1 MLLAL
6 NAIPFVSR
14 QVTVYAFFVRSTTE
28 SRRRIVTTTTKKNQ
42 WNHPKSNS
50 IVSAAVRY
58 RLTTIPETPKTTS
71 LYRLVIVESP
81 SKCKTISKILDQYVQ
96 DHSLNYTYVV
106 TSCMGHLRN
115 LPTSKPKE
123 KQQPKEKLQQ
133 QLQQQTILGID
144 IQNNYTPT
152 YVILPGKE
160 LLVKDL
166 QTLASTAEQI
176 VIATDDDRE
185 GEAIGWHLQE
195 LLPST
200 VPSVRVTFGEIT
212 KSAIYT
218 SMDHPRTLN
227 MDLVQAQ
234 ETRRILDRLAG
245 YTVSPILWKKIAPG
259 LSAGRVQSVGMA
271 MIVQRERERLRHV
284 AVEYWDLQL
293 VLDDTITANLQT
305 VSGKPIALGSD
316 FDNTGNL
323 VSTNKIHMNAAEAH
337 DVVKA
342 MTHGTYTISKIASKE
357 RRQSPP
363 LPFTTSTLQ
372 QEGNKRL
379 GMSVSQIMSTAQQL
393 YENGFISYMR
403 TDSNQLSQDA
413 QQAVVKSIQQK
424 FGSDMVGD
432 GPRLTTKPKNAQEAH
447 EAIRPAIQED
457 GFFLDP
463 ENIPV
468 SDSQLS
474 LYKFIWQRTVA
485 SRMINQVINS
495 TSVDILGLSDDNTTE
510 LNFRVSGS
518 IVIEPGYTLAWD
530 KSSTDVILPNWEE
543 GQHLNGQDLVAS
555 SHNTQPLARYNEAS
569 FVKALEELGVGRPS
583 TYAGV
588 VQLLRDRAYI
598 GSPIKA
604 DSYASRR
611 QKAPTGSAI
620 IAQRAAGGEDF
631 VGGGR
636 GPMVP
641 SLSAFV
647 VCSLLE
653 NHCPSYVDP
662 SFTATMEERLDEIA
676 RGQEGAEKVKYL
688 DEYYAGENGLAAR
701 VLAIEQSVDSNE
713 ARRANLPGLSSNVES
728 GGNDIG
734 LFIGPWGPYVQNL
747 SKDLADGEKPPTA
760 ALPAGMA
767 ADLSTISISSLEAL
781 LIAREN
787 DGFLLGTHPD
797 DDREIRLKVGRYGA
811 FLQWGSSGEEGT
823 TTHSLPKN
831 LSNVKNLDLDLTADK
846 DLSLGSMIGLTLEEA
861 IGYVSLPRI
870 VCTYNEL
877 PILAAIGPY
886 GPYLKYNN
894 AFASLTKASGD
905 VLTIN
910 EEDAVQVVIDGI
922 INKSS
927 KLARGVLAE
936 LGEKNG
942 SMVTIKDGLFGKY
955 ISWKKVN
962 AKIPLEY
969 LENPSELPLED
980 AWALLDE
987 KGAGSV
993 MDMKGKKS
1001 KTTTDSWN
1009 LPLAPK
1015 RPKSAYLHFCAEIRS
1030 DVKKTFTTLGD
1041 VSKEMARLWAAT
1053 ENVTGARQQF
1063 DALAAEEKTVYEKQR
1078 EQWTIECQ
1086 KIMSNLPSSSTR
1098 KISVSDAKKGSSR
1111 VNREKDLK
1119 SKSTSPEKPK
1129 KGLSSYLFFC
1139 AEKRPEV
1146 SQNVKRLGDISK
1158 ELARLWS
1165 ETNDRSKYEELAA
1178 ADALRYEEAMANFHA
1193 NGSISVPVSKDTKKI
1208 PVVVTANTLKTKKIP
1223 VAITSIAKAEKI
1235 PLASTNKNVAQPSK
1249 RAPSAYML
1257 FCSEYRKTIV
1267 DASGAPLPF
1276 GNTTRRLAEL
1286 WKDCDPA
1293 IRANFDAQAA
1303 EAKKQQHLLNT

>member
-1 MLLAL
+1 
-6 NAIPFVSR
+6 
-14 QVTVYAFFVRSTTE
+14 
-28 SRRRIVTTTTKKNQ
+28 
-42 WNHPKSNS
+42 
-50 IVSAAVRY
+50 
-58 RLTTIPETPKTTS
+58 
-71 LYRLVIVESP
+71 
-81 SKCKTISKILDQYVQ
+81 
-96 DHSLNYTYVV
+96 
-106 TSCMGHLRN
+106 MGHLRN
-115 LPTSKPKE
+115 LPTSQP
-123 KQQPKEKLQQ
+123 KQQQQQQQ
-133 QLQQQTILGID
+133 QLPKQTILGID
-144 IQNNYTPT
+144 IHNDYTPT

-160 LLVKDL
+160 NLVNEL
-166 QTLASTAEQI
+166 QTLASNAEQI

-195 LLPST
+195 LLPT
-200 VPSVRVTFGEIT
+200 NVPYVRVTFGEIT

-218 SMDHPRTLN
+218 SIDHPRSLN

-271 MIVQRERERLRHV
+271 MIVQRERERLKHV
-284 AVEYWDLQL
+284 SVEYWDLQL
-293 VLDDTITANLQT
+293 VIDDSVTANLHT
-305 VSGKPIALGSD
+305 VLGTPIALGSD

-323 VSTNKIHMNAAEAH
+323 ISTNKHHMNATEAH

-342 MTHGTYTISKIASKE
+342 MIHGTYTISNIASKE

-363 LPFTTSTLQ
+363 VPFTTSTLQ

-393 YENGFISYMR
+393 YENGYISYMR

-413 QQAVVKSIQQK
+413 QQAVLKSIEQK
-424 FGSDMVGD
+424 FGCNMVSD
-432 GPRLTTKPKNAQEAH
+432 GPRVVTKSLNAQEAH

-457 GFFLDP
+457 GSFLDP
-463 ENIPV
+463 EMIPV
-468 SDSQLS
+468 SDAQLS
-474 LYKFIWQRTVA
+474 LYTFIWQRTVA

-495 TSVDILGLSDDNTTE
+495 TSVDILGLSHDGTTE

-518 IVIEPGYTLAWD
+518 VVIEPGYTLAWE
-530 KSSTDVILPNWEE
+530 KSSTDVILPAWEE
-543 GQHLNGQDLVAS
+543 GQHLNGQDLMAT
-555 SHNTQPLARYNEAS
+555 SHKTQPSARYNEAS

-588 VQLLRDRAYI
+588 VQLLRDRAYV
-598 GSPIKA
+598 GSPIQA

-611 QKAPTGSAI
+611 QKVPSGSAI

-676 RGQEGAEKVKYL
+676 RGEEGAERVKYL
-688 DEYYAGENGLAAR
+688 DEYYAGENGLAAQ
-701 VLAIEQSVDSNE
+701 VLAIELSVDSND
-713 ARRANLPGLSSNVES
+713 ARRANLPGLSTNVAS
-728 GGNDIG
+728 GGDDIG

-767 ADLSTISISSLEAL
+767 SDLSTISISSLEAL

-787 DGFLLGTHPD
+787 DGFRLGSHPD

-811 FLQWGSSGEEGT
+811 FLQWGISGEEGT
-823 TTHSLPKN
+823 TTHSLPKH
-831 LSNVKNLDLDLTADK
+831 LSNVKNLDFDLAADK
-846 DLSLGSMIGLTLEEA
+846 DVSLRSMIGLTLEEA

-894 AFASLTKASGD
+894 SFVSLTKATGD

-910 EEDAVQVVIDGI
+910 EEVAIQVVTDGI

-936 LGEKNG
+936 IGEKDG
-942 SMVTIKDGLFGKY
+942 SMVTIKDGRFGKY
-955 ISWKKVN
+955 ISWKKIN
-962 AKIPLEY
+962 AKVPLEY
-969 LENPSELPLED
+969 LENPSELPVDE
-980 AWALLDE
+980 AWALLLE

-993 MDMKGKKS
+993 VDKKDKNR
-1001 KTTTDSWN
+1001 KTTADSWN

-1015 RPKSAYLHFCAEIRS
+1015 RPKSAYLHFCAERRS
-1030 DVKKTFTTLGD
+1030 DVMKTFSTLGD
-1041 VSKEMARLWAAT
+1041 VSKEIARLWAAT
-1053 ENVTGARQQF
+1053 EKDDGARQQF
-1063 DALAAEEKTVYEKQR
+1063 DALAAEEKVEYEKQK

-1086 KIMSNLPSSSTR
+1086 KIMNSLPSSSAR
-1098 KISVSDAKKGSSR
+1098 KTSVSDKKKSSSR
-1111 VNREKDLK
+1111 VNGEETTKR
-1119 SKSTSPEKPK
+1119 KSTSPDKPK

-1158 ELARLWS
+1158 ELAKLWS
-1165 ETNDRSKYEELAA
+1165 ETTDRSKYEELAA
-1178 ADALRYEEAMANFHA
+1178 ADAFRYDEAMSIFHA
-1193 NGSISVPVSKDTKKI
+1193 NGSKSVSVSKATKKTPVIVNASVVKAKKVPEIANASVGKAKKI
-1208 PVVVTANTLKTKKIP
+1208 PEVVTR
-1223 VAITSIAKAEKI
+1223 
-1235 PLASTNKNVAQPSK
+1235 KNVAPPSK

-1257 FCSEYRKTIV
+1257 FCSENRKTIV
-1267 DASGAPLPF
+1267 DASGGTLPF
-1276 GNTTRRLAEL
+1276 GDTTRRLAEL

-1293 IRANFDAQAA
+1293 IRAKFDTQAA
-1303 EAKKQQHLLNT
+1303 EAKKQQQQLNE